1 MREIGEGDQR
11 RSVRAPYGLPR
22 RRRAGYLVEGPRPE
36 PALRGLQGVKLRHC
50 IACNAGYES
59 EPATCPDCG
68 SRTLGEAELQMLQ
81 EAQAGLDQ
89 ERMVPLKLLES
100 QVDRAILTE
109 MLDERSIPWVV
120 HGEGA
125 GTAFGNLFASQEG
138 FGVLLVPEPELER
151 ARDIVRDYDNS
162 VVLGEGE
169 TLD

>member
-1 MREIGEGDQR
+1 
-11 RSVRAPYGLPR
+11 
-22 RRRAGYLVEGPRPE
+22 
-36 PALRGLQGVKLRHC
+36 
-50 IACNAGYES
+50 
-59 EPATCPDCG
+59 
-68 SRTLGEAELQMLQ
+68 MLQ